1 MLTVPLVRKVVYS
14 TCSIHSQ
21 ENEQVVK
28 EVLQQ
33 TSDFV
38 LANRNDVIPT
48 WDRRGISSEF
58 DDDEGKFFSL
68 FYFKKEY

>member
-1 MLTVPLVRKVVYS
+1 MNWFLSTHNYKYLVPSVKKIVYS
-14 TCSIHSQ
+14 TCSINSQ

-28 EVLQQ
+28 RVLKQ
-33 TSDFV
+33 TNDIL

-58 DDDEGKFFSL
+58 NDEGLSF
-68 FYFKKEY
+68 

>member
-1 MLTVPLVRKVVYS
+1 MKKIVYS

-48 WDRRGISSEF
+48 WDRRGISIEF
-58 DDDEGKFFSL
+58 DDDEGKYCKFNFIIL
-68 FYFKKEY
+68 F

>member
-1 MLTVPLVRKVVYS
+1 VKKIVYS
-14 TCSIHSQ
+14 TCSINSQ

-28 EVLQQ
+28 RVLKQ
-33 TSDFV
+33 TNDIL

-58 DDDEGKFFSL
+58 NDEGL
-68 FYFKKEY
+68 